1 MQLYHVQV
9 ITATNQYKE
18 IAVMASHYSW
28 AVEWVKNNSTA
39 KEIVGC
45 YLVEH
50 LKQIT
55 LKKRLKHLEKI
66 KLG

>member
-1 MQLYHVQV
+1 
-9 ITATNQYKE
+9 
-18 IAVMASHYSW
+18 MASHYSW